1 MGDNVLILKG
11 GYFYEIE
18 LVINRNI
25 EEKMSPTLTIVVVVA
40 VLLISV
46 GFLLLVFILIPA
58 INQLRFF
65 LHDLEKTSTE
75 VRNLTLKLTDL
86 TEKVGQDAE
95 KVRNILDSS
104 EKIVDNVTRSV
115 KFINTNVFKRAGF
128 LAILPAIKLG
138 WKFIKKA
145 KGGK

>member
-1 MGDNVLILKG
+1 
-11 GYFYEIE
+11 
-18 LVINRNI
+18 
-25 EEKMSPTLTIVVVVA
+25 MSPALTIVIIVVA
-40 VLLISV
+40 LLIAV
-46 GFLLLVFILIPA
+46 GFLLLVFILVPA

-75 VRNLTLKLTDL
+75 VRNFTQKLAEL

-115 KFINTNVFKRAGF
+115 KFINKNVFKRAGF

>member
-1 MGDNVLILKG
+1 
-11 GYFYEIE
+11 
-18 LVINRNI
+18 
-25 EEKMSPTLTIVVVVA
+25 MSPTLTIVIIVA

-46 GFLLLVFILIPA
+46 GFLLLIFILIPA

-104 EKIVDNVTRSV
+104 EKIVGNVTRSV

-128 LAILPAIKLG
+128 LALLPAIKLG
-138 WKFIKKA
+138 WKLVKKA